1 MKSGPHPCVSCK
13 QIVETSRAVSKAQAS
28 QLGLCEEDVGEEGRV
43 CNKCWCQTLKKKHI
57 CQVPSCTSSKRPNR
71 GKLRH
76 LPSKW
81 YDLDTRSK
89 EIIMKELQLP
99 ENIKRVCTACFTR
112 ITRRISQPDVAGDS
126 SKKKEEENVTWT
138 DAEIEEAKLSL
149 RSHGTD
155 WSKMSESIKT
165 KSYDQ
170 CKKFYDGQRKRLQL
184 DKLVAEYKKS
194 RSDKPSLTSDEE
206 SGSSTSSCEEE
217 PAEAGETKAEP
228 ASSKPASAPGA
239 PGETSGKPEPEKKE
253 AEYDSAA
260 TVSADEG
267 GDSTNKGR
275 AGAAVS
281 KNISYH
287 DLIGAVISRSVHT
300 PGAPVSTSA
309 STSASPSIGDLLNQ
323 APPVPPGVKRNSA
336 GVATTVAAGKE
347 PSPAP
352 PAGRPTASTSTASD
366 VLDLT
371 LTKPGRESPAV
382 GAAHIEQFSYPGISR
397 PPPEPVPESK
407 GLEPPPAHGGAHSK
421 TTHQDIMNQE
431 TTLFRK
437 DNKSPAP
444 SIHSPTPGLWPRT
457 VTDPR
462 KELKSS
468 SSQSAPPP
476 LAAKRPGESR
486 GGSIVA
492 GTPHRAGPPQHSP
505 RTSYEQSKAGLGSIT
520 TGHPLY
526 QPKPGPVR
534 GPPPP
539 GPVRAAEPARAGQAQ
554 PEPAAYRNLYRGG
567 GQTRPGTTESSPSGM
582 ASSSR
587 DIIST
592 DFKIAQT
599 LKNQPRE
606 VAAYPRHSDPHR
618 REDPRPEMRGHPK
631 DVFPV
636 HYEPRSSVRGD
647 PRDQI
652 PVRGDPREMFRDPRA
667 MIDARG
673 RPAPGYIDSRMQ
685 QVRSRSP
692 HRSLASSHP
701 GHPPS
706 LTSSQASA
714 RGSITQGV
722 PKQPR
727 EVEMFRSHPE
737 VSITKQSQPGPSSSL
752 ADLADVA
759 ASQQRIAQRP
769 SEPRFDPRAARGEP
783 RHPGQEDIERQRA
796 MVMSFNQMSEAEQ
809 RQYINALTAGGYR
822 PGSAENNMTASTL
835 IEAIITH
842 QINRNT
848 GAPGQP
854 ASRHSPQAGGD
865 GKESPNKIPS
875 RSPSVKS
882 FTEREG
888 LEVGGGGGGGG
899 SGATIRTS
907 PGTMGEH
914 IENMINK
921 EVIRQPTSSPYQGP
935 GPSSVTDSHEHWKR
949 RGYPEH
955 LPRPPSNSHLVAD
968 ERQILRVS
976 QAGPEPSSSPRVS
989 PPTSSFLPGQAGD
1002 SAMARYFAAAR
1013 RKDAEAAAAAR
1024 PGFGLNDDYLKNR
1037 ISEMMKNEK
1046 AGGAG
1051 AAASLAASDLV
1062 AKSLSMTMGPP
1073 IKRPLESEA
1082 RGSPAEPTAGGSGG
1096 PESPRKKYKQDEGGS
1111 AGPSNDMPDSPE
1123 SGNMVI
1129 DETARPDSAHS
1140 QKTSSPAPAYPG
1152 SYPGPAPPV
1161 SRPPPANPRYE
1172 PLSDDD

>member
-13 QIVETSRAVSKAQAS
+13 QIVETSRAVSKGQAG
-28 QLGLCEEDVGEEGRV
+28 QLGLCEDDVGEEGRV

-81 YDLDTRSK
+81 YDLDSRSK

-112 ITRRISQPDVAGDS
+112 ITRRISQPDVTGDS

-155 WSKMSESIKT
+155 WSKMSESLKT

-184 DKLVAEYKKS
+184 DKLVTEYKKS

-217 PAEAGETKAEP
+217 QAEAGETKPDP
-228 ASSKPASAPGA
+228 ASLKPPSAPGQGEA
-239 PGETSGKPEPEKKE
+239 PGKSEPEKKE

-267 GDSTNKGR
+267 GDSSNKGSKLP
-275 AGAAVS
+275 ATTSVA

-300 PGAPVSTSA
+300 PGGAPVSTSA
-309 STSASPSIGDLLNQ
+309 STSSSPSIGDLLNQ

-336 GVATTVAAGKE
+336 GVATTASAVKE

-352 PAGRPTASTSTASD
+352 PAGRPPGSAPTASD

-468 SSQSAPPP
+468 SSQAAAPPP
-476 LAAKRPGESR
+476 LAAKRPGENR

-492 GTPHRAGPPQHSP
+492 GTPHRAAPPQHSP
-505 RTSYEQSKAGLGSIT
+505 RTSYEPSKPGLGSIT

-526 QPKPGPVR
+526 QPKPGPAR
-534 GPPPP
+534 APPP
-539 GPVRAAEPARAGQAQ
+539 GAVRA
-554 PEPAAYRNLYRGG
+554 PEPGRSGPSQAETAAYRNIYRQA
-567 GQTRPGTTESSPSGM
+567 GQARPCTTESSPSGM

-606 VAAYPRHSDPHR
+606 PAYPRHSDPHR
-618 REDPRPEMRGHPK
+618 REDPRGHPG
-631 DVFPV
+631 
-636 HYEPRSSVRGD
+636 HYEQRSSVRGD

-667 MIDARG
+667 MIEARS
-673 RPAPGYIDSRMQ
+673 RPGPPGPGYIDTRMQ
-685 QVRSRSP
+685 QVQRSRSP

-701 GHPPS
+701 SHPPG
-706 LTSSQASA
+706 LTSTQATA

-769 SEPRFDPRAARGEP
+769 PEPRFDPRARGEP
-783 RHPGQEDIERQRA
+783 GLVGPRHPAQEDLERQRA

-822 PGSAENNMTASTL
+822 TGTTDNNMTASTL

-854 ASRHSPQAGGD
+854 PSRHSPQAGPE
-865 GKESPNKIPS
+865 GKESPNKMPS

-882 FTEREG
+882 FTEREAV
-888 LEVGGGGGGGG
+888 EVGGGGGGP

-921 EVIRQPTSSPYQGP
+921 EVVRQPTSSPYSVP
-935 GPSSVTDSHEHWKR
+935 GPSSVIDSHEHWKR

-955 LPRPPSNSHLVAD
+955 LPRPPSNSHLVGD

-976 QAGPEPSSSPRVS
+976 QVGPEPSSSPRVS
-989 PPTSSFLPGQAGD
+989 PPSATFLPGQAGD
-1002 SAMARYFAAAR
+1002 SAMARYFANAR

-1046 AGGAG
+1046 AGGGAG
-1051 AAASLAASDLV
+1051 AASLTASDLV

-1073 IKRPLESEA
+1073 IKRPLETEA
-1082 RGSPAEPTAGGSGG
+1082 RGSPSEPTAGGSGG
-1096 PESPRKKYKQDEGGS
+1096 PESPRKKYKQDEVGAG
-1111 AGPSNDMPDSPE
+1111 AGPSNM
-1123 SGNMVI
+1123 
-1129 DETARPDSAHS
+1129 
-1140 QKTSSPAPAYPG
+1140 
-1152 SYPGPAPPV
+1152 
-1161 SRPPPANPRYE
+1161 
-1172 PLSDDD
+1172 